1 MQIQLSSPISRSAT
15 IGAFE
20 IASITDK
27 PGDRLV
33 TAEVAIEAVGPVTLT
48 LWEAD
53 AYDTIGQWTDSDAQA
68 RVEQLIIER
77 YANS

>member
-1 MQIQLSSPISRSAT
+1 MQIPLSTPISRSAT

-27 PGDRLV
+27 PGDRIV
-33 TAEVAIEAVGPVTLT
+33 TAEVAVESVGPLTLT
-48 LWEAD
+48 LWEGD
-53 AYDTIGQWTDSDAQA
+53 AYTEIGQWTDSDAQE

-77 YANS
+77 FTQ

>member
-1 MQIQLSSPISRSAT
+1 MHILLSNPIARQST

-33 TAEVAIEAVGPVTLT
+33 TAEVAVESVGPLTLT
-48 LWEAD
+48 LWEGD
-53 AYDTIGQWTDSDAQA
+53 AYDAIGQWTDSDARA

>member
-20 IASITDK
+20 IASVTDK

-33 TAEVAIEAVGPVTLT
+33 TAEVSVESVGPLTLT
-48 LWEAD
+48 LWDGD
-53 AYDTIGQWTDSDAQA
+53 AYDAIGQWTDSDAQE

-77 YANS
+77 FTQ